1 MGSTDLVLRCREDA
15 KKRTSK
21 RRLSCIIYSLVHK
34 STDFLVSMETVLFQ
48 REKKQSVVVWPFIR
62 SSRIADLLGVS
73 SRFAFAVSLV
83 MHALFLEA
91 TIIRRARLDQKE
103 SAKQPQPAGGRPRN
117 KRFGFEFGPG
127 KPDLPIPFLSNIAT
141 HAKRDYARWSSV
153 CSPEC
158 LKVGFCNPSI
168 EQHYL
173 FANRT
178 DKNSI
183 ELIVIFLKC
192 QIKYPQIYTY
202 LSTRTRI
209 RKNNIARN

>member
-1 MGSTDLVLRCREDA
+1 MGSTDLVLRCRKDV

-48 REKKQSVVVWPFIR
+48 QDKKQSVVVWRFIR
-62 SSRIADLLGVS
+62 SSRIANLLGVS

-158 LKVGFCNPSI
+158 PKVGFCNPPI
-168 EQHYL
+168 EQQYL

-178 DKNSI
+178 NKNSM
-183 ELIVIFLKC
+183 ERIVIFLKC
-192 QIKYPQIYTY
+192 QVKYP
-202 LSTRTRI
+202 
-209 RKNNIARN
+209 